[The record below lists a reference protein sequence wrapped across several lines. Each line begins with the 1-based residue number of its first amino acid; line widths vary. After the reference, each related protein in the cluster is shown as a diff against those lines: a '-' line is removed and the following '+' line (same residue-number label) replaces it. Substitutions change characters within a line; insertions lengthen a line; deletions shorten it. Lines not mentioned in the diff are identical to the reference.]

1 MSTYVYGISR
11 TPAPPLRRGLTG
23 VGDPPRA
30 VRVLERDG
38 LVAVV
43 SDAPDDLRPK
53 RRQLLA
59 HQQVLAAVSAER
71 VVLPMRFGSVSEDDA
86 TVGEVLLDR
95 AGHFLERL
103 ETLEGKVEY
112 NIKASHNQEAVL
124 HLVMA
129 EQPGLR
135 AESEANRAAGGGTY
149 EQKLALGEKIAR
161 AVQAREPADAA
172 LLRRALEPLTAEV
185 SEGPQSAGWLANL
198 SVLVDREAADALLS
212 AVEELDT
219 SAPQLDLKVNGPLPP
234 YSFVEKTD
242 ASADPTATAAARTA
256 PATG

>member
-1 MSTYVYGISR
+1 MSTYVYGITR
-11 TPAPPLRRGLTG
+11 TPAPPLRDGLTG
-23 VGDPPRA
+23 VGEPPRA

-53 RRQLLA
+53 RRELLA
-59 HQQVLAAVSAER
+59 HQQVLAEANAER

-86 TVGEVLLDR
+86 TVGEVLVER
-95 AGHFLERL
+95 AEHFLERL
-103 ETLEGKVEY
+103 DTLEGKVEY
-112 NIKASHNQEAVL
+112 NIKASHHQEAVL
-124 HLVMA
+124 HVVMA

-135 AESEANRAAGGGTY
+135 AESEANRAAGGGSY
-149 EQKLALGEKIAR
+149 EQKLALGEKVAR
-161 AVQAREPADAA
+161 AVQAREPLDAA
-172 LLRRALEPLTAEV
+172 LLRRALEPLAAEV

-198 SVLVDREAADALLS
+198 SVLVDREAADELLS
-212 AVEELDT
+212 AVEELGV

-242 ASADPTATAAARTA
+242 ASADVNTGARTA